1 MTKRM
6 LWGVVA
12 AAREVGG
19 RNSVRADAGDAG
31 CAGTRAAEVA
41 CSIVRASV
49 TRPVTRPDT
58 RPDTRPLTSDVF
70 DCPKVVF
77 VATRA
82 VTIDAANAVRTSGAR
97 QSPTREVDKTNT
109 FKASNFI
116 LGVCRGIAL
125 VSGAQANSA
134 VGELMASATRG
145 RYRLEAGIDLRPGS
159 TRDLQ
164 HVEAIVCAIYAPHR
178 VSRAVME
185 GSALPRAQG
194 YLHRIDSEI
203 RQTKRR
209 AKPRTNICAVSF
221 PLES

>member
-1 MTKRM
+1 M

-41 CSIVRASV
+41 RSIVRASV
-49 TRPVTRPDT
+49 TRPV
-58 RPDTRPLTSDVF
+58 TRPLTSDVF

-116 LGVCRGIAL
+116 LGVCRGIAH

-134 VGELMASATRG
+134 VGELMPSATRG

-159 TRDLQ
+159 TRELQ
-164 HVEAIVCAIYAPHR
+164 HVEAIVCAMYAPHR
-178 VSRAVME
+178 VSRAVVE

-203 RQTKRR
+203 RAINRS

-221 PLES
+221 PLER

>member
-49 TRPVTRPDT
+49 TRPVT

-134 VGELMASATRG
+134 VGELMPSATRG
-145 RYRLEAGIDLRPGS
+145 RYRLEAGIDPRSSARRGDCLRDICAAPS
-159 TRDLQ
+159 LASRDGRVGASASARLSP
-164 HVEAIVCAIYAPHR
+164 PHR
-178 VSRAVME
+178 
-185 GSALPRAQG
+185 
-194 YLHRIDSEI
+194 
-203 RQTKRR
+203 
-209 AKPRTNICAVSF
+209 F
-221 PLES
+221 

>member
-1 MTKRM
+1 M

-49 TRPVTRPDT
+49 T

-134 VGELMASATRG
+134 VGELMPSAT
-145 RYRLEAGIDLRPGS
+145 
-159 TRDLQ
+159 
-164 HVEAIVCAIYAPHR
+164 
-178 VSRAVME
+178 
-185 GSALPRAQG
+185 
-194 YLHRIDSEI
+194 
-203 RQTKRR
+203 
-209 AKPRTNICAVSF
+209 
-221 PLES
+221 